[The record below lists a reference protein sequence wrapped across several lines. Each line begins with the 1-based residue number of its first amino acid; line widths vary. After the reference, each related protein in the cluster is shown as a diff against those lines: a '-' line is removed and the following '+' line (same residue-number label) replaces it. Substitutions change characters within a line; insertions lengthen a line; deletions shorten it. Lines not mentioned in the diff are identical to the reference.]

1 MPYLELNGERHAL
14 SDGETVIGSGAKA
27 TLRLPN
33 VDLAGRHF
41 TIAPQPSGGARIE
54 SCSPHHVV
62 VVNGRQLTT
71 EPIVLREGDVVAAGS
86 ATFLYCD
93 DPSRAVQPRYQAGTP
108 NAFLVNERE
117 RRAYSL
123 GRRSASIGRDTASH
137 IHVAE
142 PTISRFHA
150 DVRAEAGE
158 YVLYSLGSAGTQV
171 NGERVAVPRVLAEG
185 DRIEFGDTSLVFTRN
200 APGNDIEVRSEGDDA
215 GSSPITERPTIAH
228 ARMDQ
233 VNEKPKSGVP
243 MLAVVVGLIVVALA
257 VWLVIF

>member
-14 SDGETVIGSGAKA
+14 LDGQTVVGSGAKA

-41 TIAPQPSGGARIE
+41 VIATAAGASTLE
-54 SCSPHHVV
+54 SASPHHVV
-62 VVNGRQLTT
+62 IVNGRQLTT
-71 EPIVLREGDVVAAGS
+71 DPVALQEGDVVAAGL
-86 ATFLYCD
+86 ATFVFCVD
-93 DPSRAVQPRYQAGTP
+93 EHTPAKPRYQAAP
-108 NAFLVNERE
+108 HSAYLVNERA
-117 RRAYSL
+117 RKAYAL

-171 NGERVAVPRVLAEG
+171 NGERVAVPRMLTEG
-185 DRIEFGDTSLVFTRN
+185 DRIEFGDTALVFTRT
-200 APGNDIEVRSEGDDA
+200 APAAGIEVRSEGDDA
-215 GSSPITERPTIAH
+215 GMSVLTERPTVAH
-228 ARMDQ
+228 SRL
-233 VNEKPKSGVP
+233 NEPSEPVKKGIPFIP
-243 MLAVVVGLIVVALA
+243 IVVALVVAMA
-257 VWLVIF
+257 VWLILF